1 MIDRKTIVEAYGDRI
16 KDIVISDFGLVMQN
30 GGKSALCPFHSEKT
44 PSFTYNEKDYTW
56 HCFGCGANVD
66 IVNHYVDNK
75 GLSYIETIK
84 ELSEELRLD
93 PNLDDNSQI
102 KRIEKQEFKK
112 PVIKTKEIDE
122 QIINHFKGRGLTE
135 QTLKHWRIKQAI
147 NDFKINETFE
157 KRKCIV
163 FDYYD
168 EYDDLTHAAYRTA
181 DKHFAQSKDTKAIL
195 WGLWQV
201 KPEGTLYITE
211 GQIDAM
217 TLWQCG
223 FKNVVSV
230 PSGSSNTKYL
240 EYNYDYLT
248 KFDELVFWIDNDEA
262 GRRAGE
268 RFKSK
273 LPDARIIFHK
283 ECKDAN
289 EVLNKLGCEEIKRFL
304 TQSPPLPQGIKSI
317 NDAYYNTEEAA
328 EEDRIETGFKEFD
341 RHVSDWRTGQLTV
354 VFGRDN
360 EGKSTA
366 MSQIITHQFKR
377 NVKTFLYS
385 AELGD
390 QSVQDWLYRQ
400 LIGEGKECYIKAK
413 GKYEE
418 QFYLKPEVLEA
429 IRQYTKDKLYIIDK
443 TNDEIVEDNEVLFK
457 RMGYLASKFGVKL
470 FILDNLQS
478 VMVQTHSDLNRDQSM
493 FMEKCRRFAQNYK
506 THVIVVAHPHKVD
519 ELVATEE
526 TKVGNLTKDS
536 ISGSKDISNKAHNV
550 ISIERDFTGTQFDM
564 IITNLKD
571 KHKGIRAGFKFRF
584 DGLTNRFYSNET
596 PLQPNKDLLKLIPK
610 KLKYYNDTEQTFK
623 SGEFDDDMLFDE
635 ATT

>member
-1 MIDRKTIVEAYGDRI
+1 MIDRKRLVELYGDKV
-16 KDIVISDFGLVMQN
+16 KDTLVNEYGLEYKERDKN
-30 GGKSALCPFHSEKT
+30 ALCPFHHEKT
-44 PSFTYNEKDYTW
+44 PSFTYNDKDFTW
-56 HCFGCGANVD
+56 KCFGCGIHFD
-66 IVNHYVDNK
+66 IISYYVDVK
-75 GLSYIETIK
+75 GMSYLEAIK
-84 ELSEELRLD
+84 QVASEIGVD
-93 PNLDDNSQI
+93 PEIDDNSQI
-102 KRIEKQEFKK
+102 KRIEQQEFKK
-112 PVIKTKEIDE
+112 PTIKTIDYDNN
-122 QIINHFKGRGLTE
+122 IVSFFKSRGIGEETI
-135 QTLKHWRIKQAI
+135 KHWRIKKAAAE
-147 NDFKINETFE
+147 FKTKDGFE
-157 KRKCIV
+157 KKGCIV

-168 EYDDLTHAAYRTA
+168 EYGDLVHSAYRSK
-181 DKHFAQSKDTKAIL
+181 DKEFLQSKETKAIL
-195 WGLWQV
+195 WGLWHL

-230 PSGSSNTKYL
+230 PSGASNLKYL
-240 EYNYDYLT
+240 EYNYDYLK

-262 GRRAGE
+262 GRKAGE

-273 LPDARIIFHK
+273 FPDARIVFHK

-289 EVLNKLGCEEIKRFL
+289 DVLNTLGCEEIKRFL
-304 TQSPPLPQGIKSI
+304 NQSPPLPDGIKSI
-317 NDAYYNTEEAA
+317 NDAYYNTEEAP
-328 EEDRIETGFKEFD
+328 EEERIETGFKEFD

-360 EGKSTA
+360 EGKSTV
-366 MSQIITHQFKR
+366 MSQIITHQIKKG
-377 NVKTFLYS
+377 VKTFLYS

-400 LIGEGKECYIKAK
+400 LIGEGKDCYVKAK

-429 IRQYTKDKLYIIDK
+429 IRQFTKDKVYILDK

-457 RMGYLASKFGVKL
+457 RMGLLASKFGVKL

-478 VMVQTHSDLNRDQSM
+478 VMIQTHSDLNRDQSM

-550 ISIERDFTGTQFDM
+550 ISIERDFTGTYFDM

-584 DGLTNRFYSNET
+584 DGLTNRFYSGET
-596 PLQPNKDLLKLIPK
+596 PISPNQELLKMIPK
-610 KLKYYNDTEQTFK
+610 TVKYYNGSEQTFK
-623 SGEFDDDMLFDE
+623 NGELEEDWMKW
-635 ATT
+635 